1 MAYNK
6 LLWLYMTKYLA
17 FFLMFASNV
26 LAVEVISEKSKDL
39 GFGFRDVRQQVKM
52 PKGHWEGIG
61 HFGFLYFKDHK
72 ISQTSDFLISSDGKF
87 VVFTDGPTGNVQAFF
102 SVDRKI
108 VLLEGYVKENGVP
121 ESFEEVGVGTIKA
134 VFTSG
139 KEKVFNVTSTP

>member
-1 MAYNK
+1 
-6 LLWLYMTKYLA
+6 
-17 FFLMFASNV
+17 MFASNV
-26 LAVEVISEKSKDL
+26 LAVEVISEKSKDH

-121 ESFEEVGVGTIKA
+121 ESFEEVRLCQWSCSANWPASRWGSL
-134 VFTSG
+134 SG
-139 KEKVFNVTSTP
+139 LIAQMGRSS